1 MECIEVR
8 KGFGDIVPADY
19 TYEVQNIYTSA
30 LTNIGGKFTLTM
42 EGYTTNEIDI
52 DATSTEVKQTLEG
65 IPTIFVAS
73 VSKFVLDVNRTLNM
87 WEVTFAHMHNE
98 VVQGAGDIP
107 PFVATDV
114 SLTPTYSAAVHVFE
128 KVKGTHPYSISLNN
142 LMTNVDYYVRV
153 TAHNERGYSLT
164 SSVSTARTYGKP
176 SAPLPPTMGIQSGT
190 SLDVQWNLP
199 PTDGT
204 IDEFVVE
211 RYSEVPTY
219 EIQVITSSSSYT
231 YGESFSLHLTDKKK
245 HAIPFASNAY
255 VKS

>member
-1 MECIEVR
+1 
-8 KGFGDIVPADY
+8 
-19 TYEVQNIYTSA
+19 
-30 LTNIGGKFTLTM
+30 
-42 EGYTTNEIDI
+42 
-52 DATSTEVKQTLEG
+52 
-65 IPTIFVAS
+65 
-73 VSKFVLDVNRTLNM
+73 M

-153 TAHNERGYSLT
+153 TAHNERGFSLK

-190 SLDVQWNLP
+190 SLKIQWNLP
-199 PTDGT
+199 ASDGT

-211 RYSEVPTY
+211 RYSEVPTN
-219 EIQVITSSSSYT
+219 EIQVITSSSTASLSEVQRLTVDADNNNIAGYFKLQFMGENTPNIKWDAPASGDNSVAQALAKLSTMGPAVVSRRESRRIVQGLTVSHPIGAHT
-231 YGESFSLHLTDKKK
+231 YFTVVDGTQTDV
-245 HAIPFASNAY
+245 AVADILWVWF
-255 VKS
+255 